1 MRTRT
6 SALPLLLAVALGVTA
21 CSGPPS
27 SDEGFA
33 KNGAFA
39 VAINSDP
46 GDLNPLTTN
55 IVNAQIVGAYS
66 YDSLLFVDPETVKP
80 EAYLAE
86 SWTESPT
93 EVTYTLRDGITCA
106 DGTPFTAE
114 TAAANLNWILDP
126 ANESPR
132 LESVVPSDATITAE
146 GNTLTVTTTSPRPFM
161 LYDLGSQQMVCDA
174 GLADPSSLS
183 AGSNGTGLFQIDDV
197 VAGDSITLTRRDGY
211 EWGPKGTT
219 STTEGVPKTVTIKI
233 VPSPSTAANLLRSGG
248 LNAAVVS
255 GKDEERLSELTSM
268 SSPTI
273 SGMIIYNHNAEM
285 PTADADVRRALTQ
298 AIDLDTLTDILTESK
313 GERAKSL
320 LGEEPSLCS
329 YDSIDGTL
337 PTYDAEAAATALA
350 GVKGAEITLIYDNST
365 ASRSAAAEY
374 VATQWEDAGVK
385 VTLDGGDENY
395 VIARTF
401 AAEDPTNW
409 TASLGL
415 ILQSGTPAIFPQYL
429 SGPVPP
435 DGTNFAGIENEAYV
449 EAATA
454 AADLA
459 GEEAC
464 DTWRDAEAA
473 LFEAADLVP
482 VSMTPYKMY
491 FSGAES
497 IIRPVGGYLPG
508 AAIRVLS

>member
-1 MRTRT
+1 
-6 SALPLLLAVALGVTA
+6 VALGVTA
-21 CSGPPS
+21 CSGPS
-27 SDEGFA
+27 SSEKGFA
-33 KNGAFA
+33 TDGSFAF
-39 VAINSDP
+39 AINSDP

-55 IVNAQIVGAYS
+55 IVDAQIVGAYS
-66 YDSLLFVDPETVKP
+66 YDTLLFVDPETVKP
-80 EAYLAE
+80 EPYLAE

-106 DGTPFTAE
+106 DGAPFTAA

-132 LESVVPSDATITAE
+132 RESVVPADATITVE
-146 GNTLTVTTTSPRPFM
+146 GNTVTVTTTAPRPFM

-174 GLADPSSLS
+174 GLKEPSTLS
-183 AGSNGTGLFQIDDV
+183 AGSNGTGLFQIKDV
-197 VAGDSITLTRRDGY
+197 VAGDSISLTRRDGY

-219 STTEGVPKTVTIKI
+219 RATEGVPENVTIKI

-255 GKDEERLSELTSM
+255 GKDEARLGELESL

-273 SGMIIYNHNAEM
+273 SGMVIYNHNAAM
-285 PTADADVRRALTQ
+285 PTADPAVRRALTQ
-298 AIDLDTLTDILTESK
+298 AIDLDTLTDILTEGK

-320 LGEEPSLCS
+320 LGEEPSLCT
-329 YDSIDGTL
+329 YDSIKGTL
-337 PTYDAEAAATALA
+337 PIYDPAAAAEALAAS
-350 GVKGAEITLIYDNST
+350 GAPDVEITLIYDNST

-374 VATQWEDAGVK
+374 VAKQWEEAGAK

-395 VIARTF
+395 VIGRTF

-435 DGTNFAGIENEAYV
+435 SGTNFAGIDNEAYV
-449 EAATA
+449 KAATA

-459 GEEAC
+459 GEDAC
-464 DTWRDAEAA
+464 STWRDAEAA
-473 LFEAADLVP
+473 LFDAADLVP
-482 VSMTPYKMY
+482 VSMTPFKMY
-491 FSGAES
+491 FNGAES